1 MHYSSQESNTQ
12 KTVTVNNEKK
22 DNKLNLKLIKRILS
36 YSKPYKLQFGL
47 SVFITLSLSVL
58 AIVRPLL
65 ISNTLNEHV
74 AKNKNMHELNMACLL
89 ILSFIFLEALLQ
101 FININIT
108 NFLGQNIVKDLRN
121 KVYKHILNLKNT
133 YFDNTPVGTLVTRA
147 ISDIES
153 LSDVFSEGFIVISG
167 DFVMLAIFAGVM
179 LWKNWILAL
188 LVFSTIPLL
197 FVATN
202 LFKNGIKKTFT
213 EVRNAVSK
221 LNAFTQEH
229 ITGMRIIQLF
239 NKEKDELEKF
249 KVINDQHRKANIRS
263 IFYYS
268 IFFPVVEILASI
280 SIALVIWYAGVNN
293 ASLHISLGD
302 LTFFIMLTNMMFRPI
317 RMLADRLNTLQMGI
331 VSSDRV
337 FKVLDTNE
345 IIEDTGTLVFEK
357 VNDQIEFKDL
367 WFAYTDDNYVLK
379 NINLQIKKGESIAF
393 VGATGSGKSS
403 MINLLSRFY
412 EYAKGDITIDGK
424 SLKDYTLTSLRM
436 NTGVVLQDVFLFNDS
451 ILNNITLHNK
461 EIQYEKV
468 VDATKQI
475 GLYDFIISLPGGFN
489 YEVKERGIS
498 LSAGQRQLIA
508 FIRAYVYNPE
518 IFVLDE
524 ATASIDTPT
533 EQLIQKATD
542 TLTKGRTSIIIAH
555 RLSTIKN
562 VNKIVVMEKGEIIE
576 QGNLNELL
584 SYNSKFKI
592 LYEMQGLGAE
602 I

>member
-1 MHYSSQESNTQ
+1 VS
-12 KTVTVNNEKK
+12 NEKK
-22 DNKLNLKLIKRILS
+22 GNKLNLKLIKRILS

-47 SVFITLSLSVL
+47 SVFFTLSLSVL

-65 ISNTLNEHV
+65 ISNTLNDHV
-74 AKNKNMHELNMACLL
+74 ANDKNMSSLNTACLI
-89 ILSFIFLEALLQ
+89 ILGFIFLEAIIQ

-108 NFLGQNIVKDLRN
+108 NFLGQSIVKDLRN
-121 KVYKHILNLKNT
+121 QVYKHILHLKNT
-133 YFDNTPVGTLVTRA
+133 YFDNTPVGTMVTRA

-167 DFVMLAIFAGVM
+167 DFVMLGVFAGVM

-197 FVATN
+197 FIATN
-202 LFKNGIKKTFT
+202 LFKNGVKKTFT
-213 EVRNAVSK
+213 EVRNAVSN

-229 ITGMRIIQLF
+229 LTGIRIIQLF
-239 NKEKDELEKF
+239 NKEEKELDKF
-249 KVINDQHRKANIRS
+249 KEINDQHRKANIRS

-280 SIALVIWYAGVNN
+280 SIALVIWYAGVKHSTLN
-293 ASLHISLGD
+293 ISLGD

-331 VSSDRV
+331 VAADRV

-345 IIEDTGTLVFEK
+345 IIPDTGKTEFK
-357 VNDQIEFKDL
+357 QVNDKIEFKDL
-367 WFAYTDDNYVLK
+367 WFAYVNDNYILK
-379 NINLQIKKGESIAF
+379 NINLQIKKGESLAF

-412 EYAKGDITIDGK
+412 EFNKGSITIDGK
-424 SLKDYTLTSLRM
+424 NIDEFTLTSLRK

-451 ILNNITLHNK
+451 ILNNITLHNP
-461 EIQYEKV
+461 EISFDKV

-475 GLYDFIISLPGGFN
+475 GLYEFIMSLPNNFN
-489 YEVKERGIS
+489 YEVKERGVS

-542 TLTKGRTSIIIAH
+542 KITKGRTSIIIAH

-562 VNKIVVMEKGEIIE
+562 VDKIVVMEKGEIIE
-576 QGNLNELL
+576 QGNLQELL
-584 SYNSKFKI
+584 STNSKFKS
-592 LYEMQGLGAE
+592 LYEMQQGVLVN
-602 I
+602 

>member
-1 MHYSSQESNTQ
+1 MNTQ
-12 KTVTVNNEKK
+12 RNYTVSKEKK
-22 DNKLNLKLIKRILS
+22 ENKLNIKLIKRILS

-47 SVFITLSLSVL
+47 SVFLTLSLSVL

-74 AKNKNMHELNMACLL
+74 ATNKDMQSLNTACLI
-89 ILSFIFLEALLQ
+89 ILGFIFLEALIQ

-108 NFLGQNIVKDLRN
+108 NILGQSIVKDLRN
-121 KVYKHILNLKNT
+121 QIYKHILHLRNT
-133 YFDNTPVGTLVTRA
+133 YFDNTPVGTMVTRA

-167 DFVMLAIFAGVM
+167 DFVMLAVFAGVM

-197 FVATN
+197 FIATN
-202 LFKNGIKKTFT
+202 LFKNGVKKTFT
-213 EVRNAVSK
+213 EVRNAVSN

-229 ITGMRIIQLF
+229 LSGIRIIQLF
-239 NKEKDELEKF
+239 NKENDELDKF
-249 KVINDQHRKANIRS
+249 KEINDQHRKANIRS

-280 SIALVIWYAGVNN
+280 SIALVIWYAGVKHS
-293 ASLHISLGD
+293 SLHISLGD

-331 VSSDRV
+331 VAADRV
-337 FKVLDTNE
+337 FKVLDTKEFIDDNGKNE
-345 IIEDTGTLVFEK
+345 FK
-357 VNDQIEFKDL
+357 QVNQQIEFKNL
-367 WFAYTDDNYVLK
+367 WFAYVDENYVLK
-379 NINLQIKKGESIAF
+379 NINLQIKKGESLAF

-412 EYAKGDITIDGK
+412 EFNKGAITIDGK
-424 SLKDYTLTSLRM
+424 DINEFTLTSLRK

-451 ILNNITLHNK
+451 ILNNITLHNS
-461 EIQYEKV
+461 EIGFEKV
-468 VDATKQI
+468 VEATKQI
-475 GLYDFIISLPGGFN
+475 GLYDFIMSLPGNFN

-542 TLTKGRTSIIIAH
+542 TITKGRTSIIIAH

-562 VNKIVVMEKGEIIE
+562 VDKIVVMEKGEIIE
-576 QGNLNELL
+576 QGNLQELL
-584 SYNSKFKI
+584 STNSKFKM
-592 LYEMQGLGAE
+592 LYEMQNSTLVE
-602 I
+602 

>member
-1 MHYSSQESNTQ
+1 MN
-12 KTVTVNNEKK
+12 KEKK
-22 DNKLNLKLIKRILS
+22 ENKLNFKLIKRILS

-47 SVFITLSLSVL
+47 SVIFTLSLSVL
-58 AIVRPLL
+58 AIIRPLL
-65 ISNTLNEHV
+65 VSKALNEDV
-74 AKNKNMHELNMACLL
+74 AEHKDLHALNISCII
-89 ILSFIFLEALLQ
+89 ILGFIVLEALIQ
-101 FININIT
+101 FANINTT
-108 NFLGQNIVKDLRN
+108 NLLGQSIVKDLRN
-121 KVYKHILNLKNT
+121 KIYKHILSLKNT
-133 YFDNTPVGTLVTRA
+133 YFDTTPVGTLVTRS

-167 DFVMLAIFAGVM
+167 DFIMLGIFAGVM

-213 EVRNAVSK
+213 EVRNAVSH

-229 ITGMRIIQLF
+229 ISGMRIIQLF
-239 NKEKDELEKF
+239 NKEKDELNKF
-249 KVINDQHRKANIRS
+249 KAINDQHRKANIRS

-268 IFFPVVEILASI
+268 IFFPVVEILASV
-280 SIALVIWYAGVNN
+280 SIALVIWYAGVKN
-293 ASLHISLGD
+293 ATFHITFGD

-331 VSSDRV
+331 VAADRV

-345 IIEDTGTLVFEK
+345 IINDIGKQSFTK
-357 VNDQIEFKDL
+357 VNDKIEFKDL
-367 WFAYTDDNYVLK
+367 WFAYVNENYILK
-379 NINLQIKKGESIAF
+379 NINLQINKGESLAF

-412 EYAKGDITIDGK
+412 EYNKGDITIDGK
-424 SLKDYTLTSLRM
+424 SIKDFTLTSLRM

-461 EIQYEKV
+461 EIQFDRV
-468 VDATKQI
+468 VEATKQI
-475 GLYDFIISLPGGFN
+475 GLYDFIMSLPGDFN

-542 TLTKGRTSIIIAH
+542 VLTKGRTSIIIAH

-584 SYNSKFKI
+584 SYNSKFKM
-592 LYEMQGLGAE
+592 LYEMQNGEL
-602 I
+602 IN

>member
-1 MHYSSQESNTQ
+1 MAT
-12 KTVTVNNEKK
+12 KDKK
-22 DNKLNLKLIKRILS
+22 ENKLNLKLIKRILS

-47 SVFITLSLSVL
+47 SLLLTLSLSVL
-58 AIVRPLL
+58 AIIRPLL
-65 ISNTLNEHV
+65 ISNTLNDHV
-74 AKNKNMHELNMACLL
+74 SVNGDMHELNMACLL
-89 ILSFIFLEALLQ
+89 ILGFIFLEAFIQ
-101 FININIT
+101 FVNINIT
-108 NFLGQNIVKDLRN
+108 NLLGQSIVKDLRSQ
-121 KVYKHILNLKNT
+121 VYKHILHLKNT
-133 YFDNTPVGTLVTRA
+133 YFDNTPVGTLVTRS

-153 LSDVFSEGFIVISG
+153 LSDVFSEGFIVIIG

-197 FVATN
+197 FVATA
-202 LFKNGIKKTFT
+202 LFKNGVKKTFT
-213 EVRNAVSK
+213 EVRNAVSN

-239 NKEKDELEKF
+239 NKEKEELDKF
-249 KVINDQHRKANIRS
+249 KVINDEHRKANIRA

-268 IFFPVVEILASI
+268 VFFPVVEILASI
-280 SIALVIWYAGVNN
+280 SIALVIWYAGVKS
-293 ASLHISLGD
+293 ATFHISLGD

-331 VSSDRV
+331 VAADRV

-345 IIEDTGTLVFEK
+345 IISNEGKAEFTQ
-357 VNDQIEFKDL
+357 VNDKIEFKDL
-367 WFAYTDDNYVLK
+367 WFAYTNENYVLK
-379 NINLQIKKGESIAF
+379 NINLSIKKGESLAF

-412 EYAKGDITIDGK
+412 EYNKGDIAIDGK
-424 SLKDYTLTSLRM
+424 SLNEFSLTSLRK

-461 EIQYEKV
+461 DISFETV
-468 VDATKQI
+468 VEATKQI
-475 GLYDFIISLPGGFN
+475 GLYEFIMSLPGNFN
-489 YEVKERGIS
+489 YEVKERGVS

-533 EQLIQKATD
+533 EKLIQKATD
-542 TLTKGRTSIIIAH
+542 TITKGRTSIIIAH

-562 VNKIVVMEKGEIIE
+562 VDKIVVMEKGEIIE
-576 QGNLNELL
+576 QGNLSELMAN
-584 SYNSKFKI
+584 NSKFKM
-592 LYEMQGLGAE
+592 LYEMQGNMSGNLATNFTN
-602 I
+602 

>member
-1 MHYSSQESNTQ
+1 MTS
-12 KTVTVNNEKK
+12 KDKK
-22 DNKLNLKLIKRILS
+22 ENKLNIKLIKRILS

-47 SVFITLSLSVL
+47 SLLFTLSLSVL
-58 AIVRPLL
+58 AIIRPLL
-65 ISNTLNEHV
+65 ISNTLNSNV
-74 AKNKNMHELNMACLL
+74 SLNGNLSELNQACLL
-89 ILSFIFLEALLQ
+89 ILGFIFLEAFIQ
-101 FININIT
+101 FVNINTT
-108 NFLGQNIVKDLRN
+108 NFLGQSIVKDLRN
-121 KVYKHILNLKNT
+121 QIYKHILHLKNT
-133 YFDNTPVGTLVTRA
+133 YFDNTPVGTLVTRS

-153 LSDVFSEGFIVISG
+153 LSDVFSDGFIVITG
-167 DFVMLAIFAGVM
+167 DFVMLGVFAGVM

-197 FVATN
+197 FIATA
-202 LFKNGIKKTFT
+202 LFKNGVKKTFT
-213 EVRNAVSK
+213 EVRNAVSN

-229 ITGMRIIQLF
+229 ISGMRIIQLF
-239 NKEKDELEKF
+239 NKEKEELDKF
-249 KVINDQHRKANIRS
+249 KVINDEHRKANIRS

-268 IFFPVVEILASI
+268 IFFPVVEILASVA
-280 SIALVIWYAGVNN
+280 IALVIWYAGVKS
-293 ASLHISLGD
+293 ATFHISLGD

-331 VSSDRV
+331 VAADRV
-337 FKVLDTNE
+337 FKVLDTND
-345 IIEDTGTLVFEK
+345 IISNDGKTEFNK
-357 VNDQIEFKDL
+357 VNDRIEFKDL
-367 WFAYTDDNYVLK
+367 WFAYTTDNYVLK
-379 NINLQIKKGESIAF
+379 NINLSIKKGESLAF

-412 EYAKGDITIDGK
+412 EYNKGDITIDGK
-424 SLKDYTLTSLRM
+424 SLKEFSLTSLRK

-461 EIQYEKV
+461 DISFETV
-468 VDATKQI
+468 VAATKQI
-475 GLYDFIISLPGGFN
+475 GLYDFIMSLPGNFN

-533 EQLIQKATD
+533 EQLIQRATD
-542 TLTKGRTSIIIAH
+542 TITKGRTSIIIAH

-562 VNKIVVMEKGEIIE
+562 VDKIVVMEKGEIIE
-576 QGNLNELL
+576 QGNLSELMTN
-584 SYNSKFKI
+584 NSKFKM
-592 LYEMQGLGAE
+592 LYEMQNSAL
-602 I
+602 IV

>member
-1 MHYSSQESNTQ
+1 
-12 KTVTVNNEKK
+12 VNKEKK
-22 DNKLNLKLIKRILS
+22 ENKLNFKLIKRILS

-47 SVFITLSLSVL
+47 SVIFTLSLSVL
-58 AIVRPLL
+58 AIIRPLL
-65 ISNTLNEHV
+65 VSKALNEDV
-74 AKNKNMHELNMACLL
+74 AEHKDLHALNISCII
-89 ILSFIFLEALLQ
+89 ILGFIVLEALIQ
-101 FININIT
+101 FANINTT
-108 NFLGQNIVKDLRN
+108 NLLGQSIVKDLRN
-121 KVYKHILNLKNT
+121 KIYKHILSLKNT
-133 YFDNTPVGTLVTRA
+133 YFDTTPVGTLVTRS

-167 DFVMLAIFAGVM
+167 DFIMLGIFAGVM

-213 EVRNAVSK
+213 EVRNAVSH

-229 ITGMRIIQLF
+229 ISGMRIIQLF
-239 NKEKDELEKF
+239 NKEKDELNKF
-249 KVINDQHRKANIRS
+249 KAINDQHRKANIRS

-268 IFFPVVEILASI
+268 IFFPVVEILASV
-280 SIALVIWYAGVNN
+280 SIALVIWYAGVKN
-293 ASLHISLGD
+293 ATFHITFGD

-331 VSSDRV
+331 VAADRV

-345 IIEDTGTLVFEK
+345 IINDIGKQSFTK
-357 VNDQIEFKDL
+357 VNDKIEFKDL
-367 WFAYTDDNYVLK
+367 WFAYVNENYILK
-379 NINLQIKKGESIAF
+379 NINLQINKGESLAF

-412 EYAKGDITIDGK
+412 EYNKGDITIDGK
-424 SLKDYTLTSLRM
+424 SIKDFTLTSLRM

-461 EIQYEKV
+461 EIQFDRV
-468 VDATKQI
+468 VEATKQI
-475 GLYDFIISLPGGFN
+475 GLYDFIMSLPGDFN

-542 TLTKGRTSIIIAH
+542 VLTKGRTSIIIAH

-584 SYNSKFKI
+584 SYNSKFKM
-592 LYEMQGLGAE
+592 LYEMQNGEL
-602 I
+602 IN